1 LVPESSKL
9 DYDTGRLKPVIQ
21 KMQFTRLDMKP
32 KDMVIYGLKFSAM
45 NKAIR
50 NVNSLLPPG
59 KILILYAR

>member
-1 LVPESSKL
+1 
-9 DYDTGRLKPVIQ
+9 
-21 KMQFTRLDMKP
+21 MQFTRLDMKP